1 MFAGTHQRHHPVHER
16 LCAVTI
22 ERLSYDRLIPRHDR
36 THTLFYLDPPY
47 FGCTDDYDRDVF
59 SEGDFTLL
67 SDL

>member
-1 MFAGTHQRHHPVHER
+1 M
-16 LCAVTI
+16 TI